1 MSLCLVIACMVTS
14 WIFLHRWGQRN
25 KSGPKTWPLVGAA
38 IEQLTN
44 FDRMH
49 DWLVEY
55 LYNSRTVVVPMPFT
69 TYTYIADPINV
80 EYVLKTNF
88 SNYPKGETYHSYME
102 VLLGDGI
109 FNSDGE
115 LWRKQRKTASFEF
128 ASKNLRDFS
137 TVVFKEYSL
146 KLFTI
151 LSQASFK
158 EQQVDMQ
165 ELLMRMTLDSI
176 CKVGFGVEIGTLA
189 PELPENHFA
198 KAFDTA
204 NIIVTLRFIDPLW
217 KMKKFLNIGSEA
229 LLGKSIK
236 VKHDI
241 LSRFIEI
248 SDDPDSKETE
258 KSLRDIVLNFVIAG
272 RDTTATTLTWAI
284 YMIMMNE
291 NVAEKLYSELQ
302 ELEKESAEATNTSLH
317 QYDTEDFNS
326 FNEKVTEFAG
336 LLNYDS
342 LGKLHYL
349 HAVITET
356 LRLYP
361 AVPQDPK
368 GVLEDDMLPNGT
380 KVKAGGMVTYV
391 PYSMGRMEY
400 NWGSDAALFKP
411 ERWLKDGVFQN
422 ASPFKFTAFQA
433 GPRICLGKD
442 SAYLQMKMA
451 MAILCR
457 FYKFHLVPNHP
468 VKYRMMTILSMAHG
482 LKIRS
487 TAPVSRRNLHSVTG
501 DPLSVMEDVK
511 GKEIIDDAPIDNKV
525 SDEMESEE
533 NAIKKKYGG
542 LLPKKIPLI
551 SKDHERA
558 FFDSAD
564 WALGKQK
571 GQKPKGPLEA
581 LRPKLQP
588 TPQQQP
594 RARRMAYSSG
604 ETEDTEIDNNEAPDD
619 QACASAVD
627 STNLKD
633 DGGAKDNIKS

>member
-1 MSLCLVIACMVTS
+1 MSMLMVIACMMISYIVT
-14 WIFLHRWGQRN
+14 HRWLQRN
-25 KSGPKTWPLVGAA
+25 KKGPKTWPLVGAA

-55 LYNSRTVVVPMPFT
+55 LYHSRTVVVPMPFT

-146 KLFTI
+146 KLSTI
-151 LSQASFK
+151 ICQASYK
-158 EQQVDMQ
+158 DQQVDMQ

-189 PELPENHFA
+189 QDLPENRFA
-198 KAFDTA
+198 KAFDMA

-217 KMKKFLNIGSEA
+217 KLKKFLNIGSEA

-236 VKHDI
+236 VVDDFTYSVIRRRKAEILDTQNSPINKKAKHDI

-248 SDDPDSKETE
+248 SDDPESKETE
-258 KSLRDIVLNFVIAG
+258 KNLRDIVLNFVIAG

-291 NVAEKLYSELQ
+291 DVAEKLYIELI
-302 ELEKESAEATNTSLH
+302 ELEREKAEESNITLCR
-317 QYDTEDFNS
+317 YDTEDFES
-326 FNEKVTEFAG
+326 FNERVTQFAG
-336 LLNYDS
+336 LLSYDS

-349 HAVITET
+349 HAVVTET

-368 GVLEDDMLPNGT
+368 GVVEDDILPNGT
-380 KVKAGGMVTYV
+380 KVRAGDMVTYV

-400 NWGSDAALFKP
+400 NWGSDASSFKP
-411 ERWLKDGVFQN
+411 ERWLKDGFFQN

-457 FYKFHLVPNHP
+457 FYKFKLVPNHP

-482 LKIRS
+482 LKV
-487 TAPVSRRNLHSVTG
+487 TVSRRS
-501 DPLSVMEDVK
+501 
-511 GKEIIDDAPIDNKV
+511 
-525 SDEMESEE
+525 
-533 NAIKKKYGG
+533 
-542 LLPKKIPLI
+542 
-551 SKDHERA
+551 
-558 FFDSAD
+558 
-564 WALGKQK
+564 
-571 GQKPKGPLEA
+571 
-581 LRPKLQP
+581 
-588 TPQQQP
+588 
-594 RARRMAYSSG
+594 
-604 ETEDTEIDNNEAPDD
+604 
-619 QACASAVD
+619 
-627 STNLKD
+627 
-633 DGGAKDNIKS
+633 